1 MATTSSSPTT
11 SAAFYMV
18 LPRPDFQ
25 VVIDTL
31 VRLPDNDRFSY
42 TRAVTQ
48 DISIRALL
56 DCAYHVHCARNR
68 IYDLAQLFPEDD
80 LQPAV
85 DCAAAA
91 YEELVDVLYSN
102 VAAHDPTI
110 CGLLYR
116 TVPGRVPDILVLTPL
131 QMIRNSAPANEPPP
145 SYPRRRD
152 TPAPRR
158 MRLSPT
164 SSDGSLTS
172 QMALAEQ
179 VRGQTARR
187 GRPFTPTSRN
197 TRSLEER
204 LTTPEPIDPNLGPAI
219 PVNDYEDEDM
229 GGYQADTERER

>member
-1 MATTSSSPTT
+1 MI
-11 SAAFYMV
+11 

-25 VVIDTL
+25 AVIDTL

-42 TRAVTQ
+42 MRAITR

-56 DCAYHVHCARNR
+56 ECTYHVHCARVR
-68 IYDLAQLFPEDD
+68 IHDIAQQFPEDE
-80 LQPAV
+80 LQPAL

-102 VAAHDPTI
+102 IVAHDPTI

-116 TVPGRVPDILVLTPL
+116 TVPGHIPDIQLLTPL
-131 QMIRNSAPANEPPP
+131 QTYPAPTLDNGPPP

-164 SSDGSLTS
+164 SSERSLSS

-179 VRGQTARR
+179 VHGQTARR